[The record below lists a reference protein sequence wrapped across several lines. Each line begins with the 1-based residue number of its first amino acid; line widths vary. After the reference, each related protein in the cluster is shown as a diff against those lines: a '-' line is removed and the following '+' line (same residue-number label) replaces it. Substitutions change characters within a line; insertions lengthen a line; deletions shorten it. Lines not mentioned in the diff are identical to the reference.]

1 MKNKIFLAVMS
12 VFMLLMGLVFSSSAN
27 AQTVV
32 KVSSDIS
39 YAPFEFKDANQKWAG
54 VDVELMHRVAEI
66 NDWKLEM
73 SFPGFDA
80 AVNDLQAGKADAVI
94 AGMSITDERRKVFD
108 FGDPYYPSSIVIAT
122 TKGKTIS
129 DAKQLSGK
137 QVGAKNGT
145 VSQRWLQ
152 DNQSKYGYKISTYAD
167 GVAMLAALKTGNIE
181 AVMDDYP
188 VLSYAAKQG
197 EDIAVNMKPVVVG
210 YYGFAV
216 MKGKHADLIEGF
228 NKALAQL
235 KKSGEYDKILAK
247 YGATP
252 SKVKPKKSQYVIASD
267 NSFAPFEFQ
276 DVDKKFTG
284 IDVDLLN
291 AIAKYEGFNLKWN
304 HVGFQPAVDAV
315 QAGQADAMIAGMTIT
330 DARKEVFDFSNSYF
344 SSNLTLAVNEADKSS
359 VKKWEDLKGKVL
371 GAKTGTASYDYLTAH
386 ASEFGFIVKT
396 FKDATALYA
405 SLREGS
411 VFAIMDDEPVLKYA
425 VRQGQ
430 KFAMPLPAIANGE
443 YGFAVKKGT
452 NSELIDMFNDGYS
465 YLKSSGD
472 YDKIVNKYLKTED
485 TDTSS
490 STIDESSFTGII
502 KNNWKQLLQG
512 LGVTIALA
520 LISFV
525 LAMILGTIF
534 GLFIVSPVKA
544 LRVIARI
551 YIDFI
556 RGIPLLV
563 FTVFLFY
570 GVPNLI
576 QMLTGHQSPMNEFVA
591 GVIALTLNAAAY
603 IAEIMRG
610 GVQAVPVGQME
621 ASRSLGVPYVRTML
635 KVILPQALKI
645 TTPSLINQ
653 FIISLKDTTLVS
665 VIGLTELLL
674 TGQIIMARNFQQ
686 FYVYAII
693 GLMYLILI
701 EALTLIARRIER
713 RIK

>member
-1 MKNKIFLAVMS
+1 MKKIIYTILSCFFILAG
-12 VFMLLMGLVFSSSAN
+12 LLFNNSAK
-27 AQTVV
+27 AETVV

-39 YAPFEFKDANQKWAG
+39 YAPFEFKNSDQQWAG
-54 VDVELMHRVAEI
+54 IDVEIIKRVADI
-66 NDWKLEM
+66 NGWKLKM
-73 SFPGFDA
+73 SYPGFDA

-94 AGMSITDERRKVFD
+94 AGMSITDDRRKVFD
-108 FGDPYYPSSIVIAT
+108 FGNPYYPSSIVIAT
-122 TKGKTIS
+122 TKGNNIT
-129 DAKQLSGK
+129 DPAQLAGK

-145 VSQRWLQ
+145 ISQKWLQ
-152 DNQSKYGYKISTYAD
+152 DNQSKYGYTVKTYAD
-167 GVAMLAALKTGNIE
+167 GVAMLAALKTGSID
-181 AVMDDYP
+181 AAMDEYP

-197 EDIAVNMKPVVVG
+197 EDIAVNMSPIVIG

-216 MKGKHADLIEGF
+216 MKGTHADLIKDF
-228 NKALAQL
+228 NSALAKLQAN
-235 KKSGEYDKILAK
+235 GEYDKILAK

-252 SKVKPKKSQYVIASD
+252 SKPTPKKTQYVVASD

-276 DVDKKFTG
+276 NTNKKYTG

-291 AIAKYEGFNLKWN
+291 AIAKHEGFTIKWN

-315 QAGQADAMIAGMTIT
+315 QSGQADAMIAGMSIT
-330 DARKEVFDFSNSYF
+330 DARKKVFDFSTSYF
-344 SSNLTLAVNEADKSS
+344 SSNLTLAVSNADEAAVKS
-359 VKKWEDLKGKVL
+359 WADLKGKVL
-371 GAKTGTASYDYLTAH
+371 GAKTGTASYDYLSSH
-386 ASEFGFIVKT
+386 ASTYGFTVKT
-396 FKDATALYA
+396 FIDATTLYA
-405 SLREGS
+405 SLRNGS

-425 VRQGQ
+425 IKQGQ
-430 KFAMPLPAIANGE
+430 KFATPLAPIENGE

-452 NSELIDMFNDGYS
+452 NTELIDMFNDGYA
-465 YLKSSGD
+465 YLKSSGE
-472 YDKIVNKYLKTED
+472 YDKIVNKYLKSEKD
-485 TDTSS
+485 TN
-490 STIDESSFTGII
+490 STVDESTFWGII
-502 KNNWKQLLQG
+502 QNNWKQLLQG

-534 GLFIVSPVKA
+534 GLFIVSPVRA
-544 LRVIARI
+544 LRIIARI

-576 QMLTGHQSPMNEFVA
+576 QMVTGHQSPMNEFLA
-591 GVIALTLNAAAY
+591 GVIALTLNAGAY
-603 IAEIMRG
+603 IAEIIRG

-621 ASRSLGVPYVRTML
+621 ASRSLGVPYVRTMSR
-635 KVILPQALKI
+635 VILPQALKI

-686 FYVYAII
+686 FYVYAIV

-701 EALTLIARRIER
+701 EILTLIARRIER
-713 RIK
+713 SMK